1 MLSIFNTHFQIA
13 RPNNSDISCQMAA
26 ALKKRRGK
34 GGLWR
39 MKISKQRVAGVR
51 SDQIISRPNTS
62 ELVTCGPRQRHQ
74 ARIMLLAPP
83 QLGELRPGG
92 CRRLRTRTAFRTRTS
107 LHCSSISLT
116 LTDTVEDTS
125 LQGQEHVPDG
135 DAISSW
141 LTFSHPSTAIMAT
154 SRFEFLRGHDK
165 TVSILC

>member
-1 MLSIFNTHFQIA
+1 MFSIFHTHFKTA
-13 RPNNSDISCQMAA
+13 RLYNSDISCQMAA
-26 ALKKRRGK
+26 ASLKKRRGK
-34 GGLWR
+34 GGLWK

-107 LHCSSISLT
+107 LIHFS
-116 LTDTVEDTS
+116 
-125 LQGQEHVPDG
+125 DG
-135 DAISSW
+135 HGCRRRQ
-141 LTFSHPSTAIMAT
+141 FT
-154 SRFEFLRGHDK
+154 SRPRTRTGWKRHLLVVDDHAPLDCNNGHQPIRLF
-165 TVSILC
+165 TRP